1 MRRKSR
7 PSPGSRI
14 IASIPVVYLGPD
26 AMEALEEGRGVLLG
40 AQRPG
45 WVDAVR
51 FSAAPTGSWTELVE
65 RRFRSRRALQPV
77 GIVMRGSELRRFR
90 QALARELVPG
100 DVVLTVPARSGR
112 SRKPRAYVNRGD
124 RLAPARL
131 KVSRIN

>member
-1 MRRKSR
+1 MRRESR

-51 FSAAPTGSWTELVE
+51 FSAAPAGSWTELVD
-65 RRFRSRRALQPV
+65 RRFRSRPALQPV
-77 GIVMRGSELRRFR
+77 GIVMRGSEVRRFGR
-90 QALARELVPG
+90 ALARELVPG
-100 DVVLTVPARSGR
+100 DIVLAVPAKPTKSG
-112 SRKPRAYVNRGD
+112 KPRAYVNQGD

-131 KVSRIN
+131 KVSRIS

>member
-1 MRRKSR
+1 
-7 PSPGSRI
+7 
-14 IASIPVVYLGPD
+14 VVYLGPD

-51 FSAAPTGSWTELVE
+51 FSAAPAGSWTELVE

-77 GIVMRGSELRRFR
+77 GIVIRGSELRRYA

-100 DVVLTVPARSGR
+100 DVVLAVPAKPTKYPKGG
-112 SRKPRAYVNRGD
+112 KPRAYVNRGD

-131 KVSRIN
+131 KVSRID